1 MLARILILGLAFCI
15 NAYAFNP
22 QEHTPA
28 IDSLI
33 NQGLLQQGITP
44 NHGAQDQ
51 EFLKRLYLSA
61 AGRLPTYDEILEYT
75 SDHSQ
80 FRRQKIINKILL
92 SEAYVSNF
100 YIFWADI
107 LRIQRNLPNN
117 ANRYGAGEAY
127 VQWVKRAL
135 RNNMPYD
142 KFVHNLVTARGSPW
156 DNGAVG
162 YYLRDPGMNLDNTAN
177 TIQIFLGT
185 RIGCAQC
192 HDHPFDEWTQ
202 YEYYELAAFQWGV
215 ETRINPELR
224 NIVNKKIKDDKLFSG
239 DPQKK
244 RELGRLVREMFEPI
258 SYGVKTNN
266 KKKLQ
271 LPHDYKYDNAK
282 PKEAVSARTIIGKE
296 VVPEQ
301 GGDKID
307 QFGEWMTSPDNP
319 FFTRTIVNRLWK
331 HVMGVGLYE
340 PIDDYKEGIEISNP
354 KLLRALEQIMRKV
367 DYDLKKFLS
376 VLYNTQAFQRKGH
389 YADLV
394 AGKPFYYQGPIA
406 QRMTAEQIWDNIATL
421 IVPNLDN
428 RKKFHD
434 YERLL
439 HAQKYGVAVK
449 GKTPEQVLELA
460 TKVVEI
466 DAEYVKQIKDLNVKS
481 TAAKEAGDKKQEK
494 ELRDKLNQINR
505 ERKRTKEKELYGI
518 DFRRIKSSNQYDE
531 PWKKYGKQFIRA
543 SEVDSP
549 APNGHFL
556 REFGAADRAS
566 IESGNRYVTVPQ
578 LLSLLN
584 GSLYREIANPN
595 SLLMQK
601 LAGHKEDKKKQIKII
616 YLSMLCRQPTE
627 KEIELFKPELLHDII
642 WTLLNSKEFVF
653 TV

>member
-1 MLARILILGLAFCI
+1 MFKKIFVFCLLVSA

-22 QEHTPA
+22 QDHTSQ

-33 NQGLLQQGITP
+33 NQKLLENRITP
-44 NHGAQDQ
+44 NTPAKNE

-61 AGRLPTYDEILEYT
+61 GGRLPTYDEILEYT
-75 SDHSQ
+75 SDHSPY
-80 FRRQKIINKILL
+80 RRQRVINKILL

-107 LRIQRNLPNN
+107 LRVQRNLPNN

-142 KFVHNLVTARGSPW
+142 EFVYNLVTATGSPW

-192 HDHPFDEWTQ
+192 HDHPFDDWSQ

-215 ETRINPELR
+215 ETRINPQLR
-224 NIVNKKIKDDKLFSG
+224 DIVNKKIKQDKLFEG
-239 DPQKK
+239 EAQKK
-244 RELGRLVREMFEPI
+244 KELSKLVREMFEPI
-258 SYGVKTNN
+258 SYGVKINN
-266 KKKLQ
+266 KKELR
-271 LPHDYKYDNAK
+271 LPHDYKYDDAK

-296 VVPEQ
+296 IVAAKDDE
-301 GGDKID
+301 KLE
-307 QFGEWMTSPDNP
+307 QFGTWMTSPANP
-319 FFTRTIVNRLWK
+319 FFTRAIVNRLWK
-331 HVMGVGLYE
+331 HVMGVGIFE
-340 PIDDYKEGIEISNP
+340 PIDDYKEDVEISNP
-354 KLLRALEQIMRKV
+354 KLLRALEQTMKKV

-376 VLYNTQAFQRKGH
+376 ILYNTQAFQRKG
-389 YADLV
+389 YYTDLV
-394 AGKPFYYQGPIA
+394 AGEPFYYQGPVA

-421 IVPNLDN
+421 IVPDLDN

-439 HAQKYGVAVK
+439 YAQKYGVAVK
-449 GKTPEQVLELA
+449 GKTPEEVIQLA
-460 TKVVEI
+460 TKVVGI
-466 DAEYVKQIKDLNVKS
+466 DARYAKQIKDLNTKS
-481 TAAKEAGDKKQEK
+481 AAAKKGGNKKLEK
-494 ELRDKLNQINR
+494 ELRDKLNQLNR
-505 ERKRTKEKELYGI
+505 ERKRTKDKELYGI
-518 DFRRIKSSNQYDE
+518 DFRKIKSSTEYDL
-531 PWKKYGKQFIRA
+531 PWKKYGKQFVRA

-556 REFGAADRAS
+556 REFGGADRVS

-578 LLSLLN
+578 LLNLLN
-584 GSLYREIANPN
+584 GSLYREIANPT

-601 LAGHKEDKKKQIKII
+601 LADYKEDKTEQIKII
-616 YLSMLCRQPTE
+616 YLSMLCRQPS
-627 KEIELFKPELLHDII
+627 KNEIELFKKELLHDII

>member
-1 MLARILILGLAFCI
+1 MLARILMLGVTFCI
-15 NAYAFNP
+15 NVYAFNP
-22 QEHTPA
+22 QEHTPS

-44 NHGAQDQ
+44 NSGAQDQ
-51 EFLKRLYLSA
+51 EFLKRLYLNA

-75 SDHSQ
+75 ADRSE
-80 FRRQKIINKILL
+80 FRRQKVINKILL

-100 YIFWADI
+100 YIFWGDI

-142 KFVHNLVTARGSPW
+142 EFVHNLITARGSPW

-192 HDHPFDEWTQ
+192 HNHPFDEWTQ

-224 NIVNKKIKDDKLFSG
+224 NVVNKKIKDDKLFAE
-239 DPQKK
+239 DPDKK

-258 SYGVKTNN
+258 SYGVKTND

-271 LPHDYKYDNAK
+271 LPHDYKYDDAK

-296 VVPEQ
+296 VIPKQ
-301 GGDKID
+301 GGNKID
-307 QFGEWMTSPDNP
+307 QFGDWMTSPDNP

-354 KLLRALEQIMRKV
+354 KLLQALEQIMRKV

-376 VLYNTQAFQRKGH
+376 ILYNTQAFQRKGH

-394 AGKPFYYQGPIA
+394 PGKPFYYQGPVA

-421 IVPNLDN
+421 IVPDLDN

-439 HAQKYGVAVK
+439 YAQKYGVAVK
-449 GKTPEQVLELA
+449 DKSPEQVLELA

-466 DAEYVKQIKDLNVKS
+466 DAEYVKQIKNLNTKS
-481 TAAKEAGDKKQEK
+481 TAAKKAGNKKQGK

-505 ERKRTKEKELYGI
+505 DRKRTKEKELYGI
-518 DFRRIKSSNQYDE
+518 DFRRIKSSNEYDE

-566 IESGNRYVTVPQ
+566 IESGNRHVTVPQ

-584 GSLYREIANPN
+584 GSLYREVANPR
-595 SLLMQK
+595 SLLMQTLEK
-601 LAGHKEDKKKQIKII
+601 HKEDKEKQIKII
-616 YLSMLCRQPTE
+616 YLSMLCRQPSE